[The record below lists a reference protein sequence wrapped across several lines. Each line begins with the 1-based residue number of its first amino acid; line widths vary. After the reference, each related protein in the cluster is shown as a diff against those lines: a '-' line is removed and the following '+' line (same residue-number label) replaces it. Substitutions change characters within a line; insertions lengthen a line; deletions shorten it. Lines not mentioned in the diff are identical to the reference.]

1 MKKSNKQTLI
11 WIGALVLGVVLGL
24 LNVEMINSTMT
35 VLAQIFARLFQLIA
49 IPTIAVA
56 VVATMM
62 NLGAEKGTVKIF
74 RRAMTYTLL
83 TTIIAAA
90 VGVSIYY
97 IVSPSNL
104 SADFIANGDAA
115 VSADFSGE
123 SYSDHLLNVIP
134 NNLLTPLL
142 DGNVLGVLLMAFAIG
157 IGISKLP
164 ESNSKTT
171 LKSFIE
177 GVQNLLFLLIK
188 WLIAILPIGIV
199 AFAAQLT
206 AQVSGGLV
214 ADSLGKY
221 ILVVLAANCSQMF
234 IVLPLFLLSHGINL
248 VKAVKAMGPA
258 LLTAFFTKSSAAT
271 LPLTISSAEERMG
284 VKPKVARFVLPLCTT
299 LNMNGCAAFIAIT
312 SIFVMQNAG
321 MALSFWEVLLWV
333 GIASIAAVGNAGVP
347 MGCYFLTLSL
357 MSGVEGGVAILGVI
371 LPIYTIIDMVE
382 TCENVWSDSTVAIV
396 TDRLTK

>member
-234 IVLPLFLLSHGINL
+234 IVLPLFLLSHGINP

>member
-1 MKKSNKQTLI
+1 
-11 WIGALVLGVVLGL
+11 
-24 LNVEMINSTMT
+24 
-35 VLAQIFARLFQLIA
+35 
-49 IPTIAVA
+49 
-56 VVATMM
+56 
-62 NLGAEKGTVKIF
+62 
-74 RRAMTYTLL
+74 MTYTLL

-104 SADFIANGDAA
+104 SADFMANGDAA

-234 IVLPLFLLSHGINL
+234 IVLPLFLLSHGINP

>member
-11 WIGALVLGVVLGL
+11 WVGALVLGVVLGL

-115 VSADFSGE
+115 VSAGFSGE

-234 IVLPLFLLSHGINL
+234 IVLPLFLLSHGINP